1 MKLTSHEEY
10 GTRCLIRIGRQ
21 GPGGKLT
28 IPMISVMEGI
38 SEAYVGQ
45 LLRTL
50 RLGGFVTA
58 SRGVGGY
65 SLARPASQIIL
76 CDVMA
81 VLGGRLFRDRN
92 FCREHCGQTKSC
104 VNSANCSLRVLWCA
118 VQAAV
123 DDVLSKITLEDLFRD
138 ERQMMSWVKTL
149 GELAPHDCNIRKA
162 STQKG
167 LNDIENVQPNT
178 VFRSACGP
186 LLAIPDASGPVCHR

>member
-10 GTRCLIRIGRQ
+10 GMRCLIRLGRQ

-28 IPMISVMEGI
+28 IPRISTMEGI

-58 SRGVGGY
+58 ARGTGGY
-65 SLARPASQIIL
+65 TLTRPPCEIIL

-81 VLGGRLFRDRN
+81 ILGGRLFREGN
-92 FCREHCGQTKSC
+92 FCQDHCGQKTTC
-104 VNSANCSLRVLWCA
+104 VSAANCSLRVLWCA

-123 DDVLSKITLEDLFRD
+123 DEVLSKITLEDLFRD
-138 ERQMMSWVKTL
+138 ERQMISWVKRL

-162 STQKG
+162 SINKG
-167 LNDIENVQPNT
+167 SDAVEILRSNA
-178 VFRSACGP
+178 VFRSACGN
-186 LLAIPDASGPVCHR
+186 LLTIPNTLVPVCRR

>member
-10 GTRCLIRIGRQ
+10 GTRCLIRLGRQ

-28 IPMISVMEGI
+28 IPAISIMEGI

-58 SRGVGGY
+58 ARGVGGY

-81 VLGGRLFRDRN
+81 ILGGRLFRERN
-92 FCREHCGQTKSC
+92 FCREHCGQKTTC

-149 GELAPHDCNIRKA
+149 GEFAPHDCNIRKA
-162 STQKG
+162 SIKKG
-167 LNDIENVQPNT
+167 QNNIENVQPNA
-178 VFRSACGP
+178 VFRSACGH
-186 LLAIPDASGPVCHR
+186 LLAIPDALGPVCRQ